1 MTQVIWRGVLARVAA
16 SQGRHEEAE
25 SLSSEAVALAT
36 PTDLI
41 SLRGDAMLDRADVL
55 WRGERLEEADRSA
68 RSGIALYE
76 AKGNIAAAAEARA
89 LLSH

>member
-1 MTQVIWRGVLARVAA
+1 MLARVAA
-16 SQGRHEEAE
+16 SQGRHDEAE
-25 SLSSEAVALAT
+25 SLSSEAVGLAT

-55 WRGERLEEADRSA
+55 WVGGRLEEADRSA
-68 RSGIALYE
+68 RAGIALYK
-76 AKGNIAAAAEARA
+76 AKGNVAAASEALA